1 MDFSILVLSCD
12 KYEACWEPFFGLLN
26 KYYPRHPKAYLV
38 CETKMCKFAPTI
50 NVNTPI
56 WTKRFREALTQ
67 IDTDYVLVMLD
78 DFFLRDYV
86 DYRRINNIQFDED
99 TVVYNFEQN
108 YRPYDEYN
116 EYWGIQRLG
125 QMYLNS
131 CQPSLWNKTKLIE
144 RLQKDESA
152 WDWEMTYINEG
163 KNLINL
169 QSLIMDIGND
179 HTLNWG
185 VARGQI
191 TEECRIFLE
200 KEGYFMTFD
209 KKKLSIITPYY
220 NTPKEIKELADVL
233 VPQLTNEVEWII
245 IDDGCHEGELDSIGA
260 KVIHLSQNSGGAS
273 KPRNIGL
280 DAACGDYICFI
291 DSDDMVSEDYVA
303 SIIAKIKEEPF
314 GYCYFSWEYL
324 LDPTNR
330 IIIEKEPPEWNQSI
344 WNCVYSRKLIGSVR
358 FDETKRTAEDA
369 IFNMMVRKGEHT
381 VIPKILYKYNT
392 GREDN
397 LSRLIGSR

>member
-26 KYYPRHPKAYLV
+26 KYYLRHPKAYLV
-38 CETKMCKFAPTI
+38 CETKTCKFAPTI
-50 NVNTPI
+50 NVNTQI

-78 DFFLRDYV
+78 DFFLRNYV
-86 DYRRINNIQFDED
+86 DYRRINNIRFDED

-108 YRPYDEYN
+108 YRPCDEHN
-116 EYWGIQRLG
+116 EYWGIQRHD

-131 CQPSLWNKTKLIE
+131 CQPSLWDKAKLIE

-245 IDDGCHEGELDSIGA
+245 IDDGCRAGELDSIGA

-280 DAACGDYICFI
+280 DASCGDYIAFI

-303 SIIAKIKEEPF
+303 SIIAKIKEESY